1 MATQGLN
8 STEKDLPPLKH
19 DIGYAG
25 EYALL
30 YEKAV
35 SGWWWGKSEESR
47 KILLDLKNNYSLTK
61 EYEILVDDRL
71 VKIGINL
78 NQNSNKS
85 KLSEIFNYNTYNTD
99 KNDLGYIDNFYEDL
113 FETIR
118 NNPIKMM
125 EIGVY
130 NGGSIKLW
138 KDYFHN
144 ESEIYASD
152 INYFTHLDGTY
163 SIIGDMYSDEQVSKF
178 SNDYFD
184 LIIDDGPHSFESFVL
199 VMQKYFSKIK
209 KDGILII
216 EDVINSAWVKP
227 LYELSYSLGY
237 SNCEVIDM
245 TGKQKTQELLER
257 WKNGL
262 YILKI
267 TK

>member
-1 MATQGLN
+1 L
-8 STEKDLPPLKH
+8 SPLRN
-19 DIGYAG
+19 DIGYVG
-25 EYALL
+25 EFALL

-35 SGWWWGKSEESR
+35 AGWWWGKSEESR

-61 EYEILVDDRL
+61 EYETLIDDRL
-71 VKIGINL
+71 VKIGVNL
-78 NQNSNKS
+78 NQNPNKF
-85 KLSEIFNYNTYNTD
+85 KLSEIFNSDTYNTD

-144 ESEIYASD
+144 ESQIYASD
-152 INYFTHLDGTY
+152 INYFSHLDGTY

-237 SNCEVIDM
+237 SNCEIIDM

-257 WKNGL
+257 WENGL